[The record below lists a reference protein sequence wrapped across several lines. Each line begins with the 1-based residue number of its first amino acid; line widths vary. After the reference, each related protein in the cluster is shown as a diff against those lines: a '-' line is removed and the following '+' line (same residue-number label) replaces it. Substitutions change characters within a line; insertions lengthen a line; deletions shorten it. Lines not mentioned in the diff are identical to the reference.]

1 MDEQRTVF
9 VGIDVSKDRLDVHLR
24 PSGEAFC
31 VPREGKGMDDL
42 VIRLQGLSVALV
54 VLEAT
59 GGFEATVAAALAGV
73 GLPLC
78 VVNPRQIRDF
88 ARAMGRLAKTD
99 TLDAEVI
106 ALFAERVHP
115 QARPLREPERVHLAE
130 LVGRRRQII
139 EMIGMETNRG
149 RQAIDKPLARR
160 LARHVAYL
168 QKELDAIDHDIGDAI
183 KHSPAWREAEALLK
197 SVPCIG
203 DVTARTF
210 LAELPELGTV
220 SRHQVAALVGVA
232 PEGTKDILGLWI
244 ETSEGAK
251 FWLRVMTELKNRGV
265 EDILIAVVD
274 GLKGF
279 PEAIAAVFPPTIV
292 QTCIVHLIRN
302 SMDFASWKDR
312 KPIAAELKAIYRATD
327 TDVARR
333 ALEDFD
339 AGVWGRK
346 YPAIAQSWRR
356 NWEHVIPFFA
366 FPVAVRRIIYTTN
379 AIESL
384 NAKLRRAVRTRGHFP
399 TDEAA
404 IKLLYL
410 VLRQVAQTWK
420 MPPREWCEAKTQ
432 FAIIFDDRF
441 VKA

>member
-1 MDEQRTVF
+1 MEASPRPPGARKPETELGAVSTTAVPHPDSRSGPSPHSQGRVMDEQRTVF

-31 VPREGKGMDDL
+31 VPREGKGVDDL
-42 VIRLQGLSVALV
+42 VIRLRGLSVALV

-88 ARAMGRLAKTD
+88 ARAMSRLAKTD

-106 ALFAERVHP
+106 ALFAERVRP

-203 DVTARTF
+203 DVTART
-210 LAELPELGTV
+210 LSLNCRTRDCQPPSGRCPGWRRPDQSQLWSDAWPQGHCRWSDSVRAVLYMAADCHPV
-220 SRHQVAALVGVA
+220 SSPFSGLLRPAHCPWPTQ
-232 PEGTKDILGLWI
+232 EGRPRC
-244 ETSEGAK
+244 S
-251 FWLRVMTELKNRGV
+251 
-265 EDILIAVVD
+265 
-274 GLKGF
+274 
-279 PEAIAAVFPPTIV
+279 
-292 QTCIVHLIRN
+292 
-302 SMDFASWKDR
+302 
-312 KPIAAELKAIYRATD
+312 
-327 TDVARR
+327 
-333 ALEDFD
+333 D
-339 AGVWGRK
+339 AGRLSRSSTPFSG
-346 YPAIAQSWRR
+346 ITRR
-356 NWEHVIPFFA
+356 GA
-366 FPVAVRRIIYTTN
+366 
-379 AIESL
+379 L
-384 NAKLRRAVRTRGHFP
+384 
-399 TDEAA
+399 
-404 IKLLYL
+404 
-410 VLRQVAQTWK
+410 
-420 MPPREWCEAKTQ
+420 
-432 FAIIFDDRF
+432 
-441 VKA
+441 

>member
-1 MDEQRTVF
+1 MEASPRPPGARKPETELGAVSTTAVPHPDSRSGPSPHLQGRVMDEQRTVF

-59 GGFEATVAAALAGV
+59 GGFEATVAASLAGV
-73 GLPLC
+73 GLPLWI
-78 VVNPRQIRDF
+78 VNPRQIRDF

-106 ALFAERVHP
+106 ALFAERVRP

-203 DVTARTF
+203 DVTARTL

-232 PEGTKDILGLWI
+232 R
-244 ETSEGAK
+244 S
-251 FWLRVMTELKNRGV
+251 
-265 EDILIAVVD
+265 IA
-274 GLKGF
+274 
-279 PEAIAAVFPPTIV
+279 T
-292 QTCIVHLIRN
+292 
-302 SMDFASWKDR
+302 
-312 KPIAAELKAIYRATD
+312 
-327 TDVARR
+327 
-333 ALEDFD
+333 
-339 AGVWGRK
+339 
-346 YPAIAQSWRR
+346 
-356 NWEHVIPFFA
+356 
-366 FPVAVRRIIYTTN
+366 
-379 AIESL
+379 
-384 NAKLRRAVRTRGHFP
+384 
-399 TDEAA
+399 
-404 IKLLYL
+404 L
-410 VLRQVAQTWK
+410 V
-420 MPPREWCEAKTQ
+420 
-432 FAIIFDDRF
+432 
-441 VKA
+441 